1 MEAETLS
8 AARVIAKTKRILHT
22 GAYETNLEKM
32 KQKPVGRR
40 RWHLATLLTLDTVN
54 NYLDRMTLPVAII
67 AINMSF
73 EISESQYALLSSAFL
88 LAYAIM
94 YAGGGRLMDKLGTY
108 WGFLLI
114 NIFWGLAVIAHGFMN
129 SFVGLLAC
137 RFLLGLGEG
146 GGFPASSKAVSEW
159 FPAKERS
166 TAFGYF
172 NSGSS
177 IGSIVAVPLFAFII
191 LVLNWRW
198 VFFVSGMFGFIWAFF
213 WIRFFRLKSD
223 KARTAERLPEHN
235 AKISS
240 EELAYI
246 QSALASE
253 ELAEHGNTS
262 KHVNWLQLFQHKELL
277 ALIIAKFFT
286 DAVWYFYIFWTP
298 KYLFDARGFDIRE
311 VGYFGW
317 IPFAAAAIG
326 SLSGG
331 TLSSVLIRRGMSIN
345 RSRKIALGIAAM
357 CLPISAAIVSAPT
370 AWAIAFIC
378 AAYFGHQFWNV
389 IIQTLPA
396 DLFPKYKVGS
406 VAGIIGSAGAL
417 GGFCFQF
424 LADWMMTALGGYG
437 SIFITLSL
445 MHPLSFVVIMI
456 MIPRIRRLTN

>member
-1 MEAETLS
+1 M
-8 AARVIAKTKRILHT
+8 I
-22 GAYETNLEKM
+22 
-32 KQKPVGRR
+32 QKSRGRR

-73 EISESQYALLSSAFL
+73 DISDSQYALLSSAFL

-94 YAGGGRLMDKLGTY
+94 YAGGGRLMDKLGTF

-129 SFVGLLAC
+129 SFVGLLIC
-137 RFLLGLGEG
+137 RFLLGIGEG

-177 IGSIVAVPLFAFII
+177 IGSIVAIPLFAFII
-191 LVLNWRW
+191 LALSWRW
-198 VFFVSGMFGFIWAFF
+198 VFFISGAFGFIWVFF
-213 WIRFFRLKSD
+213 WIRFFRLD
-223 KARTAERLPEHN
+223 KERGRTAERLPEHN
-235 AKISS
+235 AKISK

-246 QSALASE
+246 QSAHESENLAKQST
-253 ELAEHGNTS
+253 TS
-262 KHVNWLQLFQHKELL
+262 REVKWLQLFKNRELL
-277 ALIIAKFFT
+277 ALIIAKFLT

-298 KYLFDARGFDIRE
+298 KYLFDARGFNIQD

-317 IPFAAAAIG
+317 IPFAAAAFG
-326 SLSGG
+326 SLGG
-331 TLSSVLIRRGMSIN
+331 GALSSKLIRRGISLN
-345 RSRKIALGIAAM
+345 RSRKIVLCIGAI

-370 AWAIAFIC
+370 AWAIAFIS
-378 AAYFGHQFWNV
+378 AAYFGHQIWNV

-396 DLFPKYKVGS
+396 DLFPNYEVGS
-406 VAGIIGSAGAL
+406 VAGIIGCAGAL

-424 LADWMMTALGGYG
+424 VADWMMTAFDGYG
-437 SIFITLSL
+437 AIFVTLSI
-445 MHPLSFVVIMI
+445 MHPLSFVIILI
-456 MIPRIRRLTN
+456 MIPRIKRLTD